1 MSMRPCPPS
10 EQAMERVMG
19 KGSLGKKEE
28 RQILIFTVA
37 SEELGLDISC
47 VREVLRPQKAFPIP
61 RTPHFIE
68 GVIHLRG
75 HIVALIDLRKKL
87 IGKPM
92 EEEPNKR
99 IIVCRVNKFVV
110 GLTVNS
116 LREIITL
123 SREDI
128 LPTPEVVS
136 MQMEADV
143 ILGIAKVGERIIPIL
158 DLEHIL
164 TKKEVTELSAL
175 EQ

>member
-1 MSMRPCPPS
+1 MRPCLPS
-10 EQAMERVMG
+10 EQAIERVMD
-19 KGSLGKKEE
+19 KGSLDKKEE
-28 RQILIFTVA
+28 RQILVFTLA

-47 VREVLRPQKAFPIP
+47 VREVLRPQKTYPIP

-75 HIVALIDLRKKL
+75 HLVALIDLRKKL

-92 EEEPNKR
+92 EEEGDKK
-99 IIVCRVNKFVV
+99 IIVCRVNKSVV

-123 SREDI
+123 SQEDI

-136 MQMEADV
+136 MQMEAEV
-143 ILGIAKVGERIIPIL
+143 ILGIAKAGERIIPIL

-164 TKKEVTELSAL
+164 TKKETIELSVL
-175 EQ
+175 GQ

>member
-1 MSMRPCPPS
+1 MRPCLPN
-10 EQAMERVMG
+10 EQAIEPVMDMR
-19 KGSLGKKEE
+19 SLEKKEE
-28 RQILIFTVA
+28 RQILIFTVG

-47 VREVLRPQKAFPIP
+47 VREVLRPQKTYPIP
-61 RTPHFIE
+61 KTPHFIE

-75 HIVALIDLRKKL
+75 HIVALVDLRKKL

-92 EEEPNKR
+92 EEELNKR
-99 IIVCRVNKFVV
+99 IIVCRVNKSVV
-110 GLTVNS
+110 GLTVNT

-143 ILGIAKVGERIIPIL
+143 ILGIARVGERMIPIL

-164 TKKEVTELSAL
+164 TKKEVTELSAVG
-175 EQ
+175 Q

>member
-1 MSMRPCPPS
+1 MRLRLPS
-10 EQAMERVMG
+10 EQAIERVMD
-19 KGSLGKKEE
+19 KGSLKKREE

-47 VREVLRPQKAFPIP
+47 VREVLRPQKIYPIP
-61 RTPHFIE
+61 KTPHFIE

-75 HIVALIDLRKKL
+75 HIVALIDLRKRL
-87 IGKPM
+87 IGKPT
-92 EEEPNKR
+92 EEESNKR
-99 IIVCRVNKFVV
+99 IIICKVNKSVV

-116 LREIITL
+116 LKEIITL
-123 SREDI
+123 FKEDI

-143 ILGIAKVGERIIPIL
+143 ILGIAKAGERIIPIL

-175 EQ
+175 GQ